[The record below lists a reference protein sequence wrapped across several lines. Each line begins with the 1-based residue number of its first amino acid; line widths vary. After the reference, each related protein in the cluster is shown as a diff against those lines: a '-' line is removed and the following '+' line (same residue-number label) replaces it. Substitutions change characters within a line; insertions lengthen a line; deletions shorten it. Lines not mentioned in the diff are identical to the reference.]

1 VTRTT
6 ATAATPE
13 SRTWRAPGRINLVG
27 EHTDYNDGFAL
38 PLAIEQGCTA
48 RVGRTAD
55 SAAITLRSRQQSA
68 PVTVTAA
75 SLVPG
80 ADWLAGP
87 GAWAGYAAGVLW
99 ALARLGHTD
108 VPPTGLSIEL
118 DSDVPSGAGLS
129 SSAALGCSVASAVCD
144 LLGLGLDGRELAEL
158 AQVAE
163 TEFVGAPT
171 GGMDQLASLLCVPG
185 HVLLCDMRHR
195 TAESVALDLDAHELA
210 LLVVDTGAPHSH
222 VAGEYRRRREACEQ
236 AAAALGLASLRD
248 ARLED
253 VERLTDD
260 VLRRRARHV
269 VTENA
274 RVLEVAA
281 LLRKGD
287 VRAVGPV
294 LTSSHRSMR
303 EDFEITVPAVDV
315 VVRALL
321 DSGALGARMTGGGFG
336 GCVIGLLPR
345 PDAAAAERAVIAT
358 MATAGFGTPPSTFL
372 SQPAAGAHPVEPAEA
387 LRRFPDVS
395 PAAGAVGD
403 GVFPLPGQLA
413 GGGDR

>member
-1 VTRTT
+1 MTRTT

-144 LLGLGLDGRELAEL
+144 LLGLGLEGRELAEL

-185 HVLLCDMRHR
+185 HVLLCDMRYR
-195 TAESVALDLDAHELA
+195 TAEPVPLDLDAHELA

-236 AAAALGLASLRD
+236 AAAALDLAALRD
-248 ARLED
+248 ASLED

-274 RVLEVAA
+274 RVLEVAS

-287 VRAVGPV
+287 LRAVGPV

-315 VVRALL
+315 AVRALL

-345 PDAAAAERAVIAT
+345 PNAAAAERAVIAT
-358 MATAGFGTPPSTFL
+358 MAKAGFGTPPSTFL
-372 SQPAAGAHPVEPAEA
+372 GQPAAGAHRVK
-387 LRRFPDVS
+387 
-395 PAAGAVGD
+395 PAAAS
-403 GVFPLPGQLA
+403 
-413 GGGDR
+413 R

>member
-1 VTRTT
+1 VSRTT
-6 ATAATPE
+6 ATAAMPT
-13 SRTWRAPGRINLVG
+13 SSTWRAPGRINLVG
-27 EHTDYNDGFAL
+27 EHTDYNDGFVL

-48 RVGRTAD
+48 RVGRAAN
-55 SAAITLRSRQQSA
+55 SAAITVCSRQRPA
-68 PVTVTAA
+68 PVTITADG
-75 SLVPG
+75 LMPG

-99 ALARLGHTD
+99 ALSRLGHTD

-144 LLGLGLDGRELAEL
+144 LLGLGLDRNELAEL

-185 HVLLCDMRHR
+185 HVLLCDMRYR
-195 TAESVALDLDAHELA
+195 AAEPVPLDLDAHELA

-236 AAAALGLASLRD
+236 AAAALDLAALRD
-248 ARLED
+248 ASLED

-269 VTENA
+269 VSENA
-274 RVLEVAA
+274 RVLEVAG

-287 VRAVGPV
+287 LRAVGPV

-315 VVRALL
+315 AVRALL

-345 PDAAAAERAVIAT
+345 PNAAAAERAVIAT
-358 MATAGFGTPPSTFL
+358 MAKAGFGTPPSTFL
-372 SQPAAGAHPVEPAEA
+372 GQPAAGAHRVKPAA
-387 LRRFPDVS
+387 ASRRFPGVS
-395 PAAGAVGD
+395 PGVGGH
-403 GVFPLPGQLA
+403 GVGV
-413 GGGDR
+413 G